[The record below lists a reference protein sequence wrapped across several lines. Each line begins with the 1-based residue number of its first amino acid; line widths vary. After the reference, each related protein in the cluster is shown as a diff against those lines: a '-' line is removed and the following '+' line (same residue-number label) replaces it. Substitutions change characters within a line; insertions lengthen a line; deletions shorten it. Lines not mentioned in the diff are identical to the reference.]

1 MIRELHSPVGSR
13 RRIEDSFKADALLA
27 VLQSAT
33 FSRAE
38 QLRNFLRYICEMEMA
53 GKSSAITEYSIGVE
67 ALGRGAEF
75 VPADDGVVRNR
86 AHVLRQ
92 KLLEYYTQENPA
104 APLRIELAK
113 GSYIPRFSP
122 AEPLPAVRRV
132 ASHRWRDALG
142 GFLAAMAV
150 CAIGLLVWRWT
161 RPAADAVIQ
170 EAWGPLAEAGANSL
184 VVMGTP
190 TQFVIRPYPVGAH
203 PRNVLDLPL
212 SPEAAAFFEAR
223 SPQLAGKQL
232 HMRSATAHRVGE
244 VLGAVA
250 MLRTMESF
258 GASYQVMPD
267 LAIQPASLRGRNVLL
282 FGDPVLSPKVANYLE
297 RGAFAIE
304 YDPAAGDFAIREKTG
319 GASAEKLFYT
329 KSARVGTLL
338 DVPGLLTVMPSVDA
352 PDGKKR
358 SVILACSD
366 SAGCQTAAEF
376 FCSPKSL
383 RDLQQRFRKEG
394 LGFFPRA
401 YQVIVM
407 GRTDGNSVLSFQY
420 VTHRVLDR
428 SAP

>member
-1 MIRELHSPVGSR
+1 MIRELHNPVGPR
-13 RRIEDSFKADALLA
+13 RRIEDSFKAEALEA

-33 FSRAE
+33 FARAE
-38 QLRNFLRYICEMEMA
+38 QLRNFLRYICEMEIA
-53 GKSSAITEYSIGVE
+53 GKSSGITEYSIGVE
-67 ALGRGAEF
+67 ALGRTAEF
-75 VPADDGVVRNR
+75 VPSEDGVVRNR

-92 KLLEYYTQENPA
+92 KLLEYYTQENPL

-113 GSYIPRFSP
+113 GSYIPRFLP
-122 AEPLPAVRRV
+122 AEPQPTGRPIER
-132 ASHRWRDALG
+132 HRWRDALS
-142 GFLAAMAV
+142 GFLAAMAI

-161 RPAADAVIQ
+161 LPGMDPVIQ
-170 EAWGPLAEAGANSL
+170 EAWGPLAEAEANSL

-190 TQFVIRPYPVGAH
+190 TQFVIRPYPAGAR
-203 PRNVLDLPL
+203 PVKVLDFPLP
-212 SPEAAAFFEAR
+212 PEAAAFFQAR

-250 MLRTMESF
+250 MLKTMESL
-258 GASYQVMPD
+258 GSSYQVLPD
-267 LAIQPASLRGRNVLL
+267 LAVQPSSLRGRNVLL

-297 RGAFAIE
+297 RGVFAIE
-304 YDPAAGDFAIREKTG
+304 YDAAAGDFAIREKRS
-319 GASAEKLFYT
+319 GAGAERLFYT
-329 KSARVGTLL
+329 KSARAGTLL

-394 LGFFPRA
+394 LEFFPRA